1 MWQLLLS
8 RRFSER
14 NNWKPICDCK
24 EKNMSTI
31 WTFDYHPSKFEDL
44 ILNDEIKP
52 KLKKALDEIPNIIL
66 YGPAGVGKGS
76 FANVFLETTGFD
88 NIFINASDETGIDFI
103 RNEVRQFATAYART
117 KYKIVVFNEADSL
130 SYTSKQSAQKMLKQ
144 LIEDVHSITRF
155 IFLTN
160 NINDIMSEIKSRC
173 WVIEVGNPPKKEIGK
188 LCLKILRNKKIKFNT
203 KDVVDIVGKCYPD
216 IRKTIETL
224 QENTIDG
231 KLTGSRVYASEALFE
246 NIFKK
251 ILEKDIEEVR
261 ILLRSN
267 YIDYPNLYAYL
278 YENAGEFKEPGG
290 AILMIGKYLFQHTS
304 VAIPE
309 INFMTMVVDFIY
321 GKII

>member
-1 MWQLLLS
+1 
-8 RRFSER
+8 
-14 NNWKPICDCK
+14 
-24 EKNMSTI
+24 MSTI

-188 LCLKILRNKKIKFNT
+188 LCLKILRNKKIKF
-203 KDVVDIVGKCYPD
+203 KHYS
-216 IRKTIETL
+216 IRSSCQSKYKIGMSTL
-224 QENTIDG
+224 
-231 KLTGSRVYASEALFE
+231 LF
-246 NIFKK
+246 
-251 ILEKDIEEVR
+251 
-261 ILLRSN
+261 
-267 YIDYPNLYAYL
+267 
-278 YENAGEFKEPGG
+278 
-290 AILMIGKYLFQHTS
+290 
-304 VAIPE
+304 
-309 INFMTMVVDFIY
+309 
-321 GKII
+321 